1 MTELTTEN
9 ITEFFKQA
17 TEANTEAWNT
27 QVTYFEKLVK
37 RNTDCFKD
45 LGEARIESLKEV
57 SESTTFNQAFESNLS
72 FEEKLR
78 EDLASLQERN
88 TKSWEGLI
96 DNLTAI
102 YTPTVESVKA
112 PAAKAKAP
120 APKAK
125 ATAPKAKTAPA
136 KASNAKPAQ
145 PKATAPT
152 QTSAQKA
159 A

>member
-17 TEANTEAWNT
+17 AEANTEAWNT

-37 RNTDCFKD
+37 RNTDCFKN
-45 LGEARIESLKEV
+45 LGEARIESFKEV
-57 SESTTFNQAFESNLS
+57 SEATTFNQAFESNLS

-78 EDLASLQERN
+78 EDLAGLQEKN

-96 DNLTAI
+96 EKLTAI
-102 YTPTVESVKA
+102 YTPAAAPKAKA
-112 PAAKAKAP
+112 PSPKAKAP

-125 ATAPKAKTAPA
+125 AAPA

-152 QTSAQKA
+152 QTTAQKA